1 MCLRKLSTIWIRW
14 KENFISQYFFKV
26 IIVLN
31 RDGNIH
37 KFASAFN
44 DQIRK
49 NKYLYD
55 DFSFVWLSIIVNVR
69 LFVCIKWSMGSWI
82 RGFKHYRQQS
92 MDKLCF
98 VGYLFS
104 CFKWTMKSANII
116 TPRLIMISQ
125 YCLFVYQLAIVMQ
138 NQPFAITIKKKTNM
152 YMNLY

>member
-1 MCLRKLSTIWIRW
+1 VLKKIKYNLNPMKRKLY
-14 KENFISQYFFKV
+14 ISIFFLSNYS
-26 IIVLN
+26 LN

-37 KFASAFN
+37 KFVSAFN

-55 DFSFVWLSIIVNVR
+55 DFFFVWLSIIVKVR
-69 LFVCIKWSMGSWI
+69 LFVGIKWSMGSWI

-152 YMNLY
+152 